1 MQQALYIVF
10 LFFSSLFSCQEKD
23 NSTISLVKEWMG
35 KEIIFTQNIQYYS
48 RDNCNINFEDI
59 LKKEFKILFY
69 VDSSECFKCK
79 ARLTDWNK
87 LIYDYNQLYSGKVGF
102 LFLYNVTNEKE
113 VYQLLEYERFNYPII
128 IGNQANTI
136 NQLNNFSKNND
147 FQCLILNNENKII
160 SIGNPITNPEISLLY
175 RKYIN
180 KEKETILE
188 KSTTIEIHKTDYD
201 LGEIKKGTEQEINIK
216 IKNVGDTPFFINDIS
231 TSCDCISTKWDK
243 NAIYKTTIIKINLR
257 FDNPGIFNN
266 TVSIT
271 SCNIENTPIN
281 IRFHGIIK

>member
-1 MQQALYIVF
+1 
-10 LFFSSLFSCQEKD
+10 
-23 NSTISLVKEWMG
+23 MG

-48 RDNCNINFEDI
+48 RDDSNINFEDI
-59 LKKEFKILFY
+59 LKKVFKILFY

-128 IGNQANTI
+128 IGNQANAI
-136 NQLNNFSKNND
+136 NQLNNFSKNSD
-147 FQCLILNNENKII
+147 FQCLLLNKENKII

-201 LGEIKKGTEQEINIK
+201 LGEIKKGTKQEINIK

-243 NAIYKTTIIKINLR
+243 NAIYKTTIIKINLW
-257 FDNPGIFNN
+257 FNNPGIFNN
-266 TVSIT
+266 TVSIS
-271 SCNIENTPIN
+271 SCNIGNTPIN